1 MKILSTVYDSILHKS
16 PPLPPE
22 TGGILGG
29 ECEVITHCYFDKGQ
43 CTLTSPAHYQP
54 STKLLNQVIQEWQA
68 NNIQFYGL
76 FHSHYL
82 HDTNLSLGDKEYIIR
97 IMLAM
102 PSEIHTL
109 YFPLVLPRSAML
121 GYQAN
126 RYGSDVHIVCDKIE
140 ILKTEVSLQ

>member
-1 MKILSTVYDSILHKS
+1 MKILSAVYDSLLCET

-29 ECEVITHCYFDKGQ
+29 RCGVITHYVFDKGQ

-54 STKLLNQVIQEWQA
+54 STEMLNQIIAKWQIL
-68 NNIQFYGL
+68 NIQLFGL
-76 FHSHYL
+76 FHSHYP
-82 HDTNLSLGDKEYIIR
+82 HDTELSPGDKSYITE

-109 YFPLVLPRSAML
+109 YFPLILPGTAMI
-121 GYQAN
+121 GYQADK
-126 RYGSDVHIVCDKIE
+126 YGSDIHIVCDKIE

>member
-1 MKILSTVYDSILHKS
+1 MRIISNLYQMILYKML
-16 PPLPPE
+16 PPPPE

-29 ECEVITHCYFDKGQ
+29 QDGIVTHFCFDRGQ

-54 STKLLNQVIQEWQA
+54 NTEFLNQWIQKWEVC
-68 NNIQFYGL
+68 NIRFYGI
-76 FHSHYL
+76 FHSHYSN
-82 HDTNLSLGDKEYIIR
+82 DAELSSGDREYITR

-109 YFPLVLPRSAML
+109 YFPLVLPRTAII

-126 RYGSDVHIVCDKIE
+126 RYGTSVHIVCDKIE
-140 ILKTEVSLQ
+140 ILKMEANLQ